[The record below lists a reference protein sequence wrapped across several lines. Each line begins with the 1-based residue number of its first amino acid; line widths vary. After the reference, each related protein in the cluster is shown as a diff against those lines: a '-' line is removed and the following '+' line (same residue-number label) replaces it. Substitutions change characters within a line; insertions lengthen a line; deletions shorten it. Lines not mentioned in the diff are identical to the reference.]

1 MGTVANGFYGFKP
14 NVSGIR
20 AVLKSEGVQ
29 SELRAACDPIAERA
43 NANKQSKRAEY
54 KVYVDVGRYTAIGKV
69 VCGNLAA
76 RFDNAHHN
84 TILKSR

>member
-1 MGTVANGFYGFKP
+1 VVTVANGLYGFTP
-14 NVSGIR
+14 NIGGIR
-20 AVLKSEGVQ
+20 AALKSEGVQ
-29 SELRAACDPIAERA
+29 AQLQEACDAIAERA

>member
-1 MGTVANGFYGFKP
+1 MAKSGLYGFTP
-14 NVSGIR
+14 NIRGIR
-20 AVLKSEGVQ
+20 AALKSEGVRAQ
-29 SELRAACDPIAERA
+29 LREACDAIAERA

-54 KVYVDVGRYTAIGKV
+54 KVYVDAGRYTAIGKV